1 MPEPA
6 KQNATE
12 MYGKQH
18 NKTDTMSVFKP
29 AYGMKYPPNKV
40 KHSVQETTVNS
51 SRSKDEY
58 MVNTSRSKEG
68 YNGGYIGANTAAPFV
83 EVPLNSSQ
91 SSTGSSEDDDFE
103 KIGTADFSHGGQ
115 SYSAYNGQPDHVRKY
130 PKDFGKK
137 EGGK

>member
-1 MPEPA
+1 MADPA

-12 MYGKQH
+12 KHDNQH
-18 NKTDTMSVFKP
+18 NKTNTMSVFRS
-29 AYGMKYPPNKV
+29 AYEMKYPPNKT
-40 KHSVQETTVNS
+40 KRGVQETTVTS
-51 SRSKDEY
+51 SKSKDEY

-68 YNGGYIGANTAAPFV
+68 YNGGYIGADTAAPFV

-91 SSTGSSEDDDFE
+91 SSGGSSEDDDFE

-130 PKDFGKK
+130 PKNFGKK
-137 EGGK
+137 DGGK